1 MASIAPEDPPAA
13 AAAAAAAAASSAASP
28 LPSAKLAKQIEQRE
42 AWAAT
47 KKAFDEWLALTPE
60 EALEPELEIV
70 DPHHH
75 LWDMRALKGFNFLG
89 LMRQQLYLTD
99 ELLDDMVGGGHNV
112 THTVYAEAHSFH
124 NADVEDK
131 VMAPLGE
138 VQAAQG
144 VAAQF
149 ASGSYGPLR
158 AAAGIVGTA
167 DLAKYG
173 AGAAPLLEACKAQC
187 PNFRGVRCT
196 AAYDERLGKPQFL
209 DRPGLYKEATFREG
223 FALLEAHG
231 LSFDAWCFSA
241 QLGDVLDLA
250 LAFPG
255 TTIVLNHCGTPVGG
269 LGPHS
274 GVAEYE
280 GKEEEI
286 MAEWRANMAR
296 IAAECPNVCVKVGA
310 GGFPHVGAG
319 FNKREKAPTSEE
331 VAETF
336 KSVYLYVIET
346 FGCDRCMFEGN
357 FPVDKVS
364 MSYTVLWNAFKR
376 ITADFPTEDRAKLF
390 SGTAKRV
397 YRLG

>member
-1 MASIAPEDPPAA
+1 M
-13 AAAAAAAAASSAASP
+13 
-28 LPSAKLAKQIEQRE
+28 
-42 AWAAT
+42 
-47 KKAFDEWLALTPE
+47 
-60 EALEPELEIV
+60 
-70 DPHHH
+70 
-75 LWDMRALKGFNFLG
+75 
-89 LMRQQLYLTD
+89 
-99 ELLDDMVGGGHNV
+99 
-112 THTVYAEAHSFH
+112 
-124 NADVEDK
+124 
-131 VMAPLGE
+131 
-138 VQAAQG
+138 
-144 VAAQF
+144 
-149 ASGSYGPLR
+149 
-158 AAAGIVGTA
+158 
-167 DLAKYG
+167 
-173 AGAAPLLEACKAQC
+173 
-187 PNFRGVRCT
+187 RCT

-346 FGCDRCMFEGN
+346 FGCDRCMFEGT
-357 FPVDKVS
+357 FPW
-364 MSYTVLWNAFKR
+364 TR
-376 ITADFPTEDRAKLF
+376 FPCPTPF
-390 SGTAKRV
+390 SGTPSSESPPTFPPRTELSCSRHSEA
-397 YRLG
+397 RLSAGVVATLSGS